1 MFVRKAIILGALA
14 LAGLGLAPS
23 TARADV
29 LLTPFIGA
37 NFGGDTQEKKLTY
50 GGSIGFMGA
59 GVFGV
64 EMDFGYSPNFF
75 DLNEDPL
82 DLIGDSNVTTL
93 MGNLIVGVPLGGT
106 RGPGV
111 RPYATVGMGL
121 LRTQLQSPGELFDI
135 DKNSFGINFGGGV
148 MGFFNDSVGLRGDV
162 RYFRNISDTHDIDIG
177 DLDFDLGSF
186 NFWRGTGG
194 VVFRF

>member
-14 LAGLGLAPS
+14 LVGLAPS

-37 NFGGDTQEKKLTY
+37 NFGGDTQDEKLNY

-64 EMDFGYSPNFF
+64 ELDFGYSPNFF
-75 DLNEDPL
+75 EVDNDPL

-106 RGPGV
+106 KGPGV
-111 RPYATVGMGL
+111 RPYGTVGMGL
-121 LRTQLQSPGELFDI
+121 MRTRLESPGELFDV
-135 DKNSFGINFGGGV
+135 DKNSFGVSVGGGV
-148 MGFFNDSVGLRGDV
+148 MGFFNDSFGLRGDV
-162 RYFRNISDTHDIDIG
+162 RYFRNISDTNDIHVG
-177 DLDFDLGSF
+177 DLDLDLGSF
-186 NFWRGTGG
+186 NYWRGTAG

>member
-1 MFVRKAIILGALA
+1 MYFRKAIILGAFA
-14 LAGLGLAPS
+14 LIGLAPS
-23 TARADV
+23 TARADW
-29 LLTPFIGA
+29 LFTPFIGA
-37 NFGGDTQEKKLTY
+37 NFGGDTQDKKLNY

-64 EMDFGYSPNFF
+64 EVDFGYSPNFF
-75 DLNEDPL
+75 EPNDDPL
-82 DLIGDSNVTTL
+82 DLVGDSNVTTL

-106 RGPGV
+106 GGPGF
-111 RPYATVGMGL
+111 RPYGTVGIGL
-121 LRTQLQSPGELFDI
+121 LRTKLQSAGQLFDV
-135 DKNSFGINFGGGV
+135 DSNDFGVNFGGGV

-162 RYFRNISDTHDIDIG
+162 RYFRNIANTHDINVG
-177 DLDFDLGSF
+177 GFDFDLGSF